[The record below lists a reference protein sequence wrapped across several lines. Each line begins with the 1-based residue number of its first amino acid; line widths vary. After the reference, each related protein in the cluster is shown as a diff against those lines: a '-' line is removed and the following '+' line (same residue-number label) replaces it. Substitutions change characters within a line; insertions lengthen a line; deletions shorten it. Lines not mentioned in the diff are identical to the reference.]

1 MSTSTLETSPWGDF
15 PIHVADAGKGD
26 TVVLLHSSGMSGDQW
41 RRTAEHLVN
50 GGARAIVPDL
60 LGSGRSAPWPAGK
73 PFSFQDDVAIVQSLL
88 QRLDG
93 PVHLVGHSYGGLIAL
108 RAAALDPA
116 RVRSIALYDPVAFGV
131 LDADVAADAEGVA
144 DLARVRFGWGETDA
158 EHEAFLRGFVDYWGG
173 EGAWPKLRD
182 TARAEFT
189 RVGWIVHEGARTLSA
204 ETTRADAYRSLRF
217 PALLVTGEHS
227 PPAAQRVVAR
237 LGEALPG
244 GRVERIAGAG
254 HMGPL
259 THGKQLNE
267 LLSAHLAALG

>member
-1 MSTSTLETSPWGDF
+1 MSGSPVEPGPWGDF
-15 PIHVADAGKGD
+15 PIHVADTGAGE

-41 RRTAEHLVN
+41 RRTAEHLVK
-50 GGARAIVPDL
+50 GGARAVVPDL
-60 LGSGRSAPWPAGK
+60 LGSGRSAPFAAGK
-73 PFSFQDDVAIVQSLL
+73 PFSFRDDVAIVQSLL

-93 PVHLVGHSYGGLIAL
+93 PAHLVGHSYGGLIAL

-131 LDADVAADAEGVA
+131 LDAEAPADAEGVA
-144 DLARVRFGWGETDA
+144 DLAQVRFGWGDTDA
-158 EHEAFLRGFVDYWGG
+158 DHEAFLRSFVDYWGG
-173 EGAWPKLRD
+173 EGAWLKLRD
-182 TARAEFT
+182 TARAELT

-204 ETTRADAYRSLRF
+204 ETTRADAYRSLPF
-217 PALLVTGEHS
+217 PALLITGEHS

-237 LGEALPG
+237 LGEALPAA
-244 GRVERIAGAG
+244 RVERIAGAG

-267 LLSAHLAALG
+267 LLSAHLASLA